1 MNRAT
6 FAIVPG
12 FLLGCLF
19 LVLFTRWIASPN
31 LTVQAAGELLM
42 TPTPTLALTAEVSAD
57 HDEIGAHGECSI
69 SPRYPDKVRRWCAL
83 IEQYAAENGLDPN
96 LIAAV
101 ILQESG
107 GNPEA
112 YSKSGAVGLMQ
123 VMPRDGLA
131 ANFMCKNGPCFASR
145 PSMDEL
151 FDPEFNIAYGTR
163 MLAGLIKRTGDVREA
178 LRAYGPI
185 NVGYYY
191 ADLVLKIYETYR

>member
-1 MNRAT
+1 MSRAT

-19 LVLFTRWIASPN
+19 LILFTRWIASPN
-31 LTVQAAGELLM
+31 LTVQAAGEISM
-42 TPTPTLALTAEVSAD
+42 TPTPTPVGAAEVSAG
-57 HDEIGAHGECSI
+57 HDEIVANGECSI

-123 VMPRDGLA
+123 IMPRDGLA

-151 FDPEFNIAYGTR
+151 FDPELNIAYGTR
-163 MLAGLIKRTGDVREA
+163 MLAGLINRTGDVREA

-185 NVGYYY
+185 DVGYYY
-191 ADLVLKIYETYR
+191 ADIVLKIYETYR